1 MAQGGEDAAPVF
13 TEARIEALRN
23 HLRALMKALK
33 TGYSEAAAAGAT
45 RKQREDADLLL
56 ATFTR
61 ALGDAESEYQ
71 TSIVTTDDVIFAAN
85 NLLAE
90 LQAYRSVLGE
100 RFPQLSGT
108 ADTAGAEES

>member
-1 MAQGGEDAAPVF
+1 MKCGNQFFPHTQALAHSQMAQGGAEAAPVF

-33 TGYSEAAAAGAT
+33 TGYSEAAAVGAT

-61 ALGDAESEYQ
+61 ALGDAENEYQ
-71 TSIVTTDDVIFAAN
+71 SGRGASPIWT
-85 NLLAE
+85 LA
-90 LQAYRSVLGE
+90 
-100 RFPQLSGT
+100 
-108 ADTAGAEES
+108 